1 MPIVYVVIARGNA
14 PTKGVDVNATI
25 LLTGASGVMGTA
37 LRPRLLAAGHRL
49 RLVCRREPADG
60 IRPGEEL
67 ILADVT
73 DHEAMLR
80 ASRGVDLI
88 VHLGGVA
95 QESDW
100 ERILHTNVHGS
111 QVILESAR
119 ENGVRRVL
127 LASSC
132 HAVGFAPATDGDR
145 MPVLLP
151 RPDSFYGVSKVAIEA
166 LGSLYADHA
175 GMSIVT
181 ARIGTAYPTP
191 NSLRMLATWLSP
203 DDSAR
208 LVEAALRLEE
218 PGHHI
223 VWGVS
228 ANSAAWFDLS
238 AGHAMGFTPEDDA
251 YAAAPELVAELASQG
266 LDPAAPGADM
276 LLGGGIASADVPL
289 GKAW

>member
-1 MPIVYVVIARGNA
+1 MPIVYVVITRGNA
-14 PTKGVDVNATI
+14 PMKGVDVTATI

-60 IRPGEEL
+60 TRPGEEL

-73 DHEAMLR
+73 DRDAMR
-80 ASRGVDLI
+80 HASNGVDLI

-100 ERILHTNVHGS
+100 ERILHTNVHGT
-111 QVILESAR
+111 QVILETAR

-132 HAVGFAPATDGDR
+132 HAVGFTPASEGADA
-145 MPVLLP
+145 PVLLP

-191 NSLRMLATWLSP
+191 NSLRMLATWLSA
-203 DDSAR
+203 DDSTR
-208 LVEAALRLEE
+208 LVEAALGLDE
-218 PGHHI
+218 PGHHV

-238 AGHAMGFTPEDDA
+238 AGHSIGYFPQDNAS
-251 YAAAPELVAELASQG
+251 AAAPELVAELAGQG
-266 LDPAAPGADM
+266 LDPGSPGADM